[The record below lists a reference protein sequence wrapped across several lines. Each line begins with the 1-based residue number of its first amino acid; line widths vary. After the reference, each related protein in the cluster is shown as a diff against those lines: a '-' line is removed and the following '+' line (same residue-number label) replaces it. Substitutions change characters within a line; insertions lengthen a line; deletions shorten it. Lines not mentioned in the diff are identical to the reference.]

1 MTGSSY
7 ACTCTAFRSISTKL
21 AARSSGGRRSAV
33 APSAGGPP
41 LPPPPVVMAGAVA
54 SPGKRVPPSPT
65 GCTSRAASGVAVSAS
80 ATVAAP
86 ASSSRQAKEDDGAS
100 RNVSG
105 FEPSIW
111 GDFFL
116 TYSSPLA
123 TSSLHKAW
131 MVHRAEQ
138 LKEQVAAKLVAASSS
153 ACSLHR
159 RIHLIHVLE
168 RLCLDH
174 LFEDEISGML
184 SRMNDVDVSG
194 CDLQTVAMWFY
205 LLRKHG
211 YMVSSDVFAEFR
223 DEQGGGFTANSAR
236 DLLSLHCAAC
246 LATRGET
253 ILDEAIS
260 FTTKSLKS
268 TAPYTGAASLACEIN
283 RALEIPLP
291 RRVRIYEAKSRIAE
305 YGREAEADE
314 LVMELAKLNY
324 NLVQLQYQQELKI
337 VTRWWNGLELQS
349 RLSFARDRV
358 VECYFWIVGV
368 YFEPSYSRA
377 RIILTK
383 VIAIVSLLDDTYD
396 VYGTP
401 QECELFTECI
411 ESWDPAVAG
420 GLPENMKFIFGKF
433 LDTYQSIE
441 EELVPEEKYR
451 MPYIKNFIIDLV
463 RAYNKEVRW
472 REQGYVPAT
481 VEEHLQVSA
490 RSGACHLLSCAS
502 FVGMGDVAGE
512 EAFEWVCSVP
522 KLVQALCIILRLSDD
537 LKSYE
542 REKMAPHVAST
553 IESCMREHEV
563 PLEVARVKIQE
574 MIDETWKDFNE
585 EWLNMNK
592 HQPAELL
599 ERIFNL
605 TRTMVYMYQHDDAYT
620 NCHVIKDTIN
630 SLFVEPVS
638 IA

>member
-41 LPPPPVVMAGAVA
+41 PPPPPVVMAGAVA
-54 SPGKRVPPSPT
+54 SPGKRMPPSPI

-138 LKEQVAAKLVAASSS
+138 LKEQVAAKLVAASS

-174 LFEDEISGML
+174 LFEDEISDML
-184 SRMNDVDVSG
+184 ARMNDVDVSG

-211 YMVSSDVFAEFR
+211 YSVSSDVFAEFR
-223 DEQGGGFTANSAR
+223 DEQGGGFTANSPR

-260 FTTKSLKS
+260 FTAKSLKS
-268 TAPYTGAASLACEIN
+268 TAPYTGAASLACEIK

-337 VTRWWNGLELQS
+337 ITRWWNGLELQS

-411 ESWDPAVAG
+411 E
-420 GLPENMKFIFGKF
+420 
-433 LDTYQSIE
+433 
-441 EELVPEEKYR
+441 R
-451 MPYIKNFIIDLV
+451 
-463 RAYNKEVRW
+463 
-472 REQGYVPAT
+472 
-481 VEEHLQVSA
+481 
-490 RSGACHLLSCAS
+490 
-502 FVGMGDVAGE
+502 FVFSMTD
-512 EAFEWVCSVP
+512 
-522 KLVQALCIILRLSDD
+522 
-537 LKSYE
+537 
-542 REKMAPHVAST
+542 
-553 IESCMREHEV
+553 
-563 PLEVARVKIQE
+563 
-574 MIDETWKDFNE
+574 
-585 EWLNMNK
+585 
-592 HQPAELL
+592 
-599 ERIFNL
+599 
-605 TRTMVYMYQHDDAYT
+605 
-620 NCHVIKDTIN
+620 
-630 SLFVEPVS
+630 
-638 IA
+638 